1 MGKKICEISDITQG
15 SILTRIKAVGSGQVL
30 KAITMQE
37 LSYYINASDEK
48 GESNEIVVEN
58 KKIDNACFSRKGDI
72 LVGLSSGKAMV
83 VEDENNN
90 KLILSN
96 FIRIRINDFNLIDPY
111 YLCWT
116 LNENRDV
123 LRAIVA
129 MTQGTARVSILPL
142 AFLKDIEIKIIPI
155 EEQRKIGRIYE
166 LSRRRRRIRR
176 NKEVLNYEINNK
188 LLMEVYR
195 KNKLGG
201 NNNE

>member
-15 SILTRIKAVGSGQVL
+15 SILTRIKAIGSGQVL

-116 LNENRDV
+116 LNENRDI

-142 AFLKDIEIKIIPI
+142 AFLKDIEINIIPI